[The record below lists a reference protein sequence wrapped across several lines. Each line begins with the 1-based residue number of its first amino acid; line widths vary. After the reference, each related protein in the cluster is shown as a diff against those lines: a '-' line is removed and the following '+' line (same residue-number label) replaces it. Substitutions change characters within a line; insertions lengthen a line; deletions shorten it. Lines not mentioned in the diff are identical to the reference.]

1 MSNLRRLIIG
11 EYKIALLLGCT
22 LVFGIMVSCAS
33 ELPGSLRMRKFEGE
47 PLDVKKLNYVD
58 LQTGA
63 EVNVGK
69 YMEANGLSHM
79 LLMFGS
85 IGCVKCNEKGLDLTR
100 NFLRSHS
107 LFLGEHKD
115 RFALMGV
122 TTDKGGGLTKFMARW
137 RDPEQREKYGYS
149 YVHWVDGEG
158 ETVKKYFLPK
168 GEIFQVP
175 FTVLLSKEGIV
186 YRVLA
191 QQSLSVSDILDQ
203 VETILDGGRVP
214 TSGPS
219 ASPSAEPTSLPS
231 VVPSPSA
238 EPTANPSAE
247 PTPPRAG
254 LHRWKLELADRFARV
269 EVSGCRLQSPANLD
283 SLMPNADVRILH
295 LIPSACG
302 ESCRHNLEQ
311 FRQIE
316 ADCRAASGVGNAQRC
331 SVTHLALNEHVA
343 EICEFGEVYAAGQD
357 FVEGFADHF
366 DWERLPDLDP
376 ATGAPGNLPEQ
387 TEPMVVGFFPSG
399 KMILAH
405 EGKVNADSL
414 RSELGSP
421 NLAERPRGPDF
432 KLIGDD
438 KTGAFVGDVRFSQTL
453 QDAEFTIVGGFDVGC
468 FSCVEE
474 LKHWSHPYN
483 PSKPQE
489 RFLMEYCANSNGFCQ
504 VLALETYPSLSGTAQ
519 QMYESIKPV
528 MQAKGIRI
536 PLLVDAEKFEGEF
549 SRFFEAHLTPKFPEW
564 DDLPGTVVYDREG
577 KIVVGFRSAREGEE
591 NAVMD
596 TIKYLHAVLRPAQ

>member
-1 MSNLRRLIIG
+1 LSNLRRLKIG
-11 EYKIALLLGCT
+11 EFNLALLLGCA
-22 LVFGIMVSCAS
+22 LFFGIMISCAS

-47 PLDVKKLNYVD
+47 PLDINQLNYVD
-58 LQTGA
+58 LQTGS
-63 EVNVGK
+63 EVNVGR
-69 YMEANGLSHM
+69 YMATNGLSHM

-100 NFLRSHS
+100 NYLGSHS

-137 RDPEQREKYGYS
+137 RDPEQREKYGYT
-149 YVHWVDGEG
+149 YVNWVDGEG

-191 QQSLSVSDILDQ
+191 NQALSVSDILDQ
-203 VETILDGGRVP
+203 VKTILDGGTVP
-214 TSGPS
+214 TSEPS
-219 ASPSAEPTSLPS
+219 LSPSPEPSVEPSPTIDPTS
-231 VVPSPSA
+231 SPS
-238 EPTANPSAE
+238 SE

-254 LHRWKLELADRFARV
+254 LDRWKLEVPNRFSKV
-269 EVSGCRLQSPANLD
+269 EINGCRLAVPTKLD
-283 SLMPNADVRILH
+283 QVVPNADVRILH
-295 LIPSACG
+295 LIPTECG
-302 ESCRHNLEQ
+302 ETCRRNLEE
-311 FRQIE
+311 FRQME

-331 SVTHLALNEHVA
+331 SVTHLARQDIVA
-343 EICEFGEVYAAGQD
+343 SICELGEVYAAYQE
-357 FVEGFADHF
+357 FLEGFADHF
-366 DWERLPDLDP
+366 DWDKLPDLDP
-376 ATGAPGNLPEQ
+376 QTGAPGNLPAQ
-387 TEPMVVGFFPSG
+387 TEPMTVGFFPSG
-399 KMILAH
+399 KMIMAH
-405 EGKVNADSL
+405 EGAITADSL
-414 RSELGSP
+414 RAELNSP

-438 KTGAFVGDVRFSQTL
+438 KTGAFVGDLRFGQTL

-474 LKHWSHPYN
+474 LKHWSHPFD
-483 PSKPQE
+483 PAKPQQ

-504 VLALETYPSLSGTAQ
+504 VLALETYPPLSGTAQ

-564 DDLPGTVVYDREG
+564 EGLPGTVIYDREG

-591 NAVMD
+591 NAVLD
-596 TIKYLHAVLRPAQ
+596 TIKYLKAVLRPAQ